1 MENEKKFR
9 SGRSR
14 SPLRAAEEARTRAN
28 GTGAPPLRRR
38 RSQRSRCVYAPR
50 LSFRGARLRCHA
62 PLSPPRA
69 ASPRGGGGRSLPAY
83 DSERRPAR
91 HPRGAR
97 GGRGRQ
103 ERRRGRPPACHFGWE
118 RVAVARRSC
127 RALALRLMLEFQT
140 FFLPREGFLTAKTR
154 SDNKK
159 SHFGGGIR
167 EFLACTMFLGLTFHF
182 VSPKKNVL
190 AIAMAVQ
197 RSATHTC
204 QGPTH
209 QRRGR
214 LHDGVYLP
222 PSKIC

>member
-1 MENEKKFR
+1 MDPPHGQYSGGTTPLDTDLGMENEKKFR

-140 FFLPREGFLTAKTR
+140 FFCHEKAFSRRK
-154 SDNKK
+154 
-159 SHFGGGIR
+159 
-167 EFLACTMFLGLTFHF
+167 
-182 VSPKKNVL
+182 
-190 AIAMAVQ
+190 
-197 RSATHTC
+197 
-204 QGPTH
+204 QGPTIK
-209 QRRGR
+209 RVILEGEFANFWLAR
-214 LHDGVYLP
+214 
-222 PSKIC
+222 CF